1 MLKILRGSSRAHKAG
16 GMRHTGAA
24 VLLLLLLLLLWG
36 GRVWRKA
43 VFVRMVVGRGRE
55 LYVQRVEMIVE
66 IFNLKAWYE
75 LCEQSSTFFELSL
88 ELVCVPTGLE
98 RLTMTIL
105 LGAFDACSLTRATIG
120 QHRVALYFL
129 PPATCAGFMKSA
141 ESARLWMGFGI
152 VSGGGR
158 LRRTTGIVVLLSFL

>member
-75 LCEQSSTFFELSL
+75 LCEQSSTFFEL
-88 ELVCVPTGLE
+88 GLE